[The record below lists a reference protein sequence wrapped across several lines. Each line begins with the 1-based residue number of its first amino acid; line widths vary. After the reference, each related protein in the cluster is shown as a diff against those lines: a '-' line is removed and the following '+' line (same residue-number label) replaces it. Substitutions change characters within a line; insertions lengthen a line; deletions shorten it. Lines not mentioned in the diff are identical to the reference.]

1 MENPSIF
8 KKVRS
13 KLRNLEQ
20 GDLLLNLVIPVTTVQ
35 DASSMRNIEQSVRL
49 DWNTGNF
56 VILTQSCD
64 LDPDND
70 KQISSAVLAPVL
82 TVSSLLIANPYYRK
96 ADRLKSILQNK
107 KQNFYCVPPPAGSV
121 LDNGELLVIALDS
134 PVIVQLDLI
143 TMQVTRRGST
153 VERYRMASPYSED
166 LSNVFAYQF
175 ERVPLPVRVFPPVEL
190 QTNSFA
196 RLAVLR
202 DADFQLS

>member
-35 DASSMRNIEQSVRL
+35 DASSMRNMEQSVRL

-64 LDPDND
+64 LDPDNG

-190 QTNSFA
+190 QTNSLA

-202 DADFQLS
+202 DADFKLS

>member
-202 DADFQLS
+202 DADFKLS

>member
-35 DASSMRNIEQSVRL
+35 DASSMRNMEQSVRL

-64 LDPDND
+64 LDPDNG

-175 ERVPLPVRVFPPVEL
+175 ERVPLPVRAFPPVEL
-190 QTNSFA
+190 QTNSLA

-202 DADFQLS
+202 DADFKLS